1 MRRVKSRMIWIVS
14 AAFAGI
20 GCVALPAAAQDEDV
34 VVDVRFAG
42 LANVTPHEK
51 DADAYRALMMLGERL
66 ADIPGEVGGPD
77 EARAGIE
84 LLWDLFRGAHALRID
99 RTQNPPGLG
108 FAFTLTPEV
117 PMNGQTYL
125 EKFASFAESTGG
137 PIREAPEG
145 DGYLMSTP
153 IGDASFQSGEVMGKS
168 SVVVLLGATEPAQ
181 TNPMNYG
188 LPRDASAVF
197 SARIHLQRLGQF
209 VLQIIDEEQP
219 EMAEAIEEFRWIIDE
234 APLLDISY
242 GTTALSGEHQM
253 LASRMHNAKAWLTK
267 LGMDPSHTFTREQF
281 ADIPQDAT
289 LVSAFPFELGFVL
302 KLIDW
307 AAEQEGE
314 DPFGEAEE
322 MLGFDVRGDVLE
334 NVGPRVMYYQSDSTG
349 GGGLLSSVLI
359 AELRDPA
366 RLAEVHAELI
376 ERFNAFAGE
385 QARGYIRIRPWEA
398 SGHDVFSLA
407 TPGLPVPI
415 EVSWAIVDNRLV
427 VAASPVG
434 IVSAIAQMTGD
445 GPSINDN
452 AKFASAI
459 LDYLPENGAASAT
472 FSDTERFAKLG
483 YGGTNLLL
491 SGLANAVRSPSD
503 PAREAGVIMPEFGAF
518 ASGIKPMGAIEYW
531 DGDDYVAVMRLD
543 GSTVVE
549 IAEML
554 GQFGGGQA
562 VAAMA
567 AMQVGV
573 AIPAIERSRVTAK
586 QMVSASQVR
595 ALVQATIVYSSD
607 NNGKFP
613 ESYEELIKIGYISPE
628 MLVSSAGPAW
638 DEQGDIV
645 LRFGIDPALA
655 NSFRANV
662 VVAMDRAAYVNG
674 GMDVNVGFT
683 DGHVETLS
691 HWEVDELLEEP
702 DNQGAR
708 AEFMLGE

>member
-1 MRRVKSRMIWIVS
+1 MRRVMSRKIWSIS
-14 AAFAGI
+14 AMLAGI
-20 GCVALPAAAQDEDV
+20 GCVALPAAAQDEDLML
-34 VVDVRFAG
+34 DLRFAG
-42 LANVTPHEK
+42 LANIAPHEK

-66 ADIPGEVGGPD
+66 ADIPGEAGGPD
-77 EARAGIE
+77 EAREGIE

-99 RTQNPPGLG
+99 RTEDAPGLS
-108 FAFTLTPEV
+108 FAFTLSPEA

-125 EKFASFAESTGG
+125 EKFAGFVEGTGG
-137 PIREAPEG
+137 PIRQSPEG
-145 DGYLMSTP
+145 DSYLMSTP

-168 SVVVLLGATEPAQ
+168 SVVVLLGASEPAQ
-181 TNPMNYG
+181 TNPMNYS
-188 LPRDASAVF
+188 LPRNTTALL
-197 SARIHLQRLGQF
+197 SARIHLQKLGQF

-219 EMAEAIEEFRWIIDE
+219 EMAEAIGEFRWIIDE

-242 GTTALSGEHQM
+242 GTTALTGEHQI
-253 LASRMHNAKAWLTK
+253 LASRMHNAKGWLTK
-267 LGMDPSHTFTREQF
+267 LGMDPNQTFTREQF

-302 KLIDW
+302 DLIDW

-334 NVGPRVMYYQSDSTG
+334 NVGPRMMYYQSDSTG

-359 AELRDPA
+359 SELRDPS
-366 RLAEVHAELI
+366 RLAEVHADLVEQ
-376 ERFNAFAGE
+376 FNAFAGE
-385 QARGYIRIRPWEA
+385 QAKGYVRIRPWKA
-398 SGHDVFSLA
+398 AGHDIFSFA
-407 TPGLPVPI
+407 MPGLPVPF
-415 EVSWAIVDNRLV
+415 EPSWAIVDNRLV

-452 AKFASAI
+452 PKFASAI
-459 LDYLPENGAASAT
+459 LDFLPENGAASAM

-491 SGLANAVRSPSD
+491 SGLSNAVRSPSD
-503 PAREAGVIMPEFGAF
+503 PSREAGVLMPEFGVF

-531 DGDDYVAVMRLD
+531 DGDDYVAVMRMD

-562 VAAMA
+562 VAAMV

-573 AIPAIERSRVTAK
+573 ALPALGKARESAK
-586 QMVSASQVR
+586 QIKSATQVR
-595 ALVQATIVYSSD
+595 ALVQAIIVYAND
-607 NNGKFP
+607 NDGKLP
-613 ESYEELIKIGYISPE
+613 ASYDELIKIGYISPE
-628 MLVSSAGPAW
+628 MLVSPVGPAW

-645 LRFGIDPALA
+645 MRTTIDPELA

-662 VVAMDRAAYVNG
+662 VMAMDRAAYING
-674 GMDVNVGFT
+674 GIDVPVGFA
-683 DGHVETLS
+683 DGHVEQLA
-691 HWEVDELLEEP
+691 HWEVDELLNEEI
-702 DNQGAR
+702 NKGAR
-708 AEFMLGE
+708 ADFKLGE